1 MTQHDFDV
9 IVIGAGI
16 GGLTAGALLANRG
29 MKVLLVEQHSKPGG
43 YCSTFRRGPFVFD
56 VAVHLVGGCEEGG
69 LVDEV
74 LRAARVRDEVKFAR
88 VSPMYLAVRGGER
101 VEVPSDLHEFA
112 EVVSRFAPGETG
124 VRSLVSKIYDIGATL
139 LGFEGEPSP
148 EKSFQ
153 ALSGVANRS
162 YLDFVESYVSD
173 PRALSLLCGLAIY
186 AGLPPAQ
193 TDAGL
198 MISMLISY
206 HRGAFYPRG
215 STQAL
220 ADAFV
225 SSITNAGGA
234 VRLRRRVGKILLSGG
249 RAHGVELSNGERF
262 TARAVVSNAD
272 STRTL
277 FDLIGE
283 EHLPPPFV
291 RRLGRMKRAV
301 SAVNLYLAL
310 DGNPGVSHHEMFNLS
325 ERHPREW
332 QIFYRPR
339 SGVAPFMSVSV
350 PTLLE
355 PALAPEGCH
364 ALAVNTFTDDPDLV
378 ERFRDEEGKDAI
390 REDILS
396 AAERLLPSLRS
407 HIVERRSEVA
417 TPRTLIRY
425 TLNTG
430 GSALGWGKYWD
441 QRWPHRLGPHT
452 PVEGLYMAGHWTRGA
467 HGIYGVVKSGK
478 DTAAQVLKDLSG

>member
-9 IVIGAGI
+9 IIIGAGI

-29 MKVLLVEQHSKPGG
+29 MKVLLVEQHGKPGG

-74 LRAARVRDEVKFAR
+74 LREARVRDELRFAR

-101 VEVPSDLHEFA
+101 VEVPSNLHELA
-112 EVVSRFAPGETG
+112 EVVSRFAPGDPG
-124 VRSLVSKIYDIGATL
+124 VRPLVAKIYEIGATL

-148 EKSFQ
+148 ERSFR
-153 ALSGVANRS
+153 ALASVANRS

-206 HRGAFYPRG
+206 HRGAFYPLG
-215 STQAL
+215 STQTL

-225 SSITNAGGA
+225 RSITGAGGS
-234 VRLRRRVGKILLSGG
+234 VRLRKRVKKILLSGG
-249 RAHGVELSNGERF
+249 RAHGVELSNGEGL
-262 TARAVVSNAD
+262 TARAVISNAD
-272 STRTL
+272 STQTL
-277 FDLIGE
+277 FDLLGE
-283 EHLPPPFV
+283 EHLPPPFT
-291 RRLGRMKRAV
+291 RRYGRMRRSV

-310 DGNPGVSHHEMFNLS
+310 DGNPGFSHHEMFNLS
-325 ERHPREW
+325 ELHPREW

-339 SGVAPFMSVSV
+339 SGGAPFMSVTMPS
-350 PTLLE
+350 LLE
-355 PALAPEGCH
+355 PGLAPDGCH
-364 ALAVNTFTDDPDLV
+364 ALAVNTFTDDPELV
-378 ERFRDEEGKDAI
+378 ERFRDDEGKEAI

-396 AAERLLPSLRS
+396 TAEQLLPSLRS
-407 HIVERRSEVA
+407 HIIARRSEVA
-417 TPRTLIRY
+417 TPRTLMRY
-425 TLNTG
+425 TLNAG

-452 PVEGLYMAGHWTRGA
+452 PVGGLYMAGHWTRGA
-467 HGIYGVVKSGK
+467 HGVYGVVKSGK
-478 DTAAQVLKDLSG
+478 DTAERVWKDLSE

>member
-29 MKVLLVEQHSKPGG
+29 VKVLVVEQHSKPGG

-74 LRAARVRDEVKFAR
+74 LRAARVREQVRFAR

-101 VEVPSDLHEFA
+101 VEAPSDLHEFA
-112 EVVSRFAPGETG
+112 DVVSDLAPGESG
-124 VRSLVSKIYDIGATL
+124 VRPLISKIYDLGATL
-139 LGFEGEPSP
+139 LGFESEPSP

-153 ALSGVANRS
+153 ALASLANRS
-162 YLDFVESYVSD
+162 YLDLVESYVSD
-173 PRALSLLCGLAIY
+173 ARALSLLCGLAIY

-198 MISMLISY
+198 MISMMISY
-206 HRGAFYPRG
+206 HRGAFYPLG
-215 STQAL
+215 STQTL
-220 ADAFV
+220 PDAFV
-225 SSITNAGGA
+225 RSIANAGGTVMLRKR
-234 VRLRRRVGKILLSGG
+234 VRKILLSGG
-249 RAHGVELSNGERF
+249 RAHGVELPSGERL

-277 FDLIGE
+277 FELLGE

-291 RRLGRMKRAV
+291 RRLGRMKRSV

-310 DGNPGVSHHEMFNLS
+310 DGNPGVSHHETFSLS

-339 SGVAPFMSVSV
+339 SGVAPFMSVSM

-355 PALAPEGCH
+355 PSLAPEGCH
-364 ALAVNTFTDDPDLV
+364 AMGINTFTDDPELV
-378 ERFRDEEGKDAI
+378 ERFRDEEGKGAI
-390 REDILS
+390 KEELLS
-396 AAERLLPSLRS
+396 AAERLIPSLRS
-407 HIVERRSEVA
+407 HIIERRSEVA
-417 TPRTLIRY
+417 TPRTLMRY
-425 TLNTG
+425 TLNAG

-467 HGIYGVVKSGK
+467 HGVYGVVKSGK
-478 DTAAQVLKDLSG
+478 DTAAQVLEDLSG